1 MIASGIATKV
11 NSNSFHKYNRIALPF
26 ISVAGIKISMNNT
39 TAASAKNTI
48 EKAISRTDGKN
59 KFKMSKKAAEEMKDR
74 VTITPSLTIFS
85 FLCFLKNIIIL
96 VHS

>member
-1 MIASGIATKV
+1 MIARGIATNV
-11 NSNSFHKYNRIALPF
+11 NSNSFHRYNRIALPF
-26 ISVAGIKISMNNT
+26 ISVAGIKSNMNNT

-48 EKAISRTDGKN
+48 EKAISSSAGKN
-59 KFKMSKKAAEEMKDR
+59 KFKISKKAAEEIKNR

-85 FLCFLKNIIIL
+85 FLCFLKNIIVL